1 MNNQISEDLPT
12 YFEEVGLKNIEVLNA
27 NEVYEKGAEN
37 FMAKAG
43 IWTKVAESRGIQI
56 QAEGYTTEEERL
68 QAISEYNEWI
78 NSIGE
83 KMIMKLE
90 KEKMA
95 ARVSAMEKQFAK
107 KSPKTDG
114 EMTPKGSTLQGK
126 QVRICSN
133 YF

>member
-1 MNNQISEDLPT
+1 M
-12 YFEEVGLKNIEVLNA
+12 K
-27 NEVYEKGAEN
+27 
-37 FMAKAG
+37 
-43 IWTKVAESRGIQI
+43 
-56 QAEGYTTEEERL
+56 
-68 QAISEYNEWI
+68 
-78 NSIGE
+78 E